1 MGSAPNLLPAVS
13 GKSAPGTAS
22 AAASVAAASVA
33 AAAAAAAGVAAAGC
47 QGNAAARQATPQ
59 GGGAEAEAPARVS

>member
-1 MGSAPNLLPAVS
+1 MGSAPNLLPAAS
-13 GKSAPGTAS
+13 GTSADTAS
-22 AAASVAAASVA
+22 VAASVAVA
-33 AAAAAAAGVAAAGC
+33 AAGVAVAAAGC